1 MVIWKQRPERAKKT
15 ALFLCLKV
23 KEDSIM
29 NRDVCSECG
38 CSLRV
43 TGSRNVVE
51 GDDSKE
57 TPTRLFAVLTLE
69 CVNPKCIAY
78 GVKSEIRNEQPLG

>member
-1 MVIWKQRPERAKKT
+1 MRMLAACDRKQ
-15 ALFLCLKV
+15 
-23 KEDSIM
+23 D
-29 NRDVCSECG
+29 
-38 CSLRV
+38 
-43 TGSRNVVE
+43 VVE

>member
-1 MVIWKQRPERAKKT
+1 MA
-15 ALFLCLKV
+15 
-23 KEDSIM
+23 

-51 GDDSKE
+51 GDEAPD
-57 TPTRLFAVLTLE
+57 TPTKLFVVLTLE
-69 CVNPKCIAY
+69 CVNPKCVAC
-78 GVKSEIRNEQPLG
+78 GVKSEIRNEQPIG